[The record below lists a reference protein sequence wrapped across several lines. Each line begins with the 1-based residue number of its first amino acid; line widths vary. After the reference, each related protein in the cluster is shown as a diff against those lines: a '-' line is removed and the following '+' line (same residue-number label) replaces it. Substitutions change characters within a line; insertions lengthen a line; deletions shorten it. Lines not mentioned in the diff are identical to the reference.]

1 MPDIGASILAQLKR
15 KAKESGKPFQLYLQL
30 FCQEEF
36 LRRLSRSKYADNFVL
51 KGGMFI
57 YTLTNF
63 ESRPTIDID
72 FLLRGQPGSIGDSQ
86 KMVDEILAVKTGN
99 DYIRLR
105 SKSFETI
112 SPQRKY
118 EGVSFQLIGQIKN
131 TQTPLNVDLGV
142 GDVIIPFSQK
152 RKISVQI
159 EGFTVPEIMTYS
171 LESTIAEKLD
181 ALMQRLELTSRMKD
195 IYDIFYLSNLSD
207 FNGYQLQQAVF
218 GTLTNRGTPYRLDS
232 LKRVVGLAQ
241 DPDIQVRWRQF
252 LHRTKLPELS
262 LDQVLSGIEIFLSPV
277 WESIIKGEKL
287 QKDWSAT
294 RSEWRIAV

>member
-1 MPDIGASILAQLKR
+1 
-15 KAKESGKPFQLYLQL
+15 
-30 FCQEEF
+30 
-36 LRRLSRSKYADNFVL
+36 
-51 KGGMFI
+51 
-57 YTLTNF
+57 
-63 ESRPTIDID
+63 
-72 FLLRGQPGSIGDSQ
+72 
-86 KMVDEILAVKTGN
+86 
-99 DYIRLR
+99 
-105 SKSFETI
+105 
-112 SPQRKY
+112 
-118 EGVSFQLIGQIKN
+118 
-131 TQTPLNVDLGV
+131 
-142 GDVIIPFSQK
+142 
-152 RKISVQI
+152 
-159 EGFTVPEIMTYS
+159 
-171 LESTIAEKLD
+171 
-181 ALMQRLELTSRMKD
+181 MQRLELTSRMKD